1 MSTEATSTKVGDLKT
16 KLGLDSV
23 TESGG
28 GNPLKGATAAVVGIA
43 AGVATSMCYA
53 LTLRRFR
60 MYRRAR
66 WNGQEEA
73 LCDQG
78 LAEVCH
84 GIGGVR

>member
-43 AGVATSMCYA
+43 AGVATA
-53 LTLRRFR
+53 LAFKILSPRTYVVRKGDTLT
-60 MYRRAR
+60 
-66 WNGQEEA
+66 QVSEE
-73 LCDQG
+73 G
-78 LAEVCH
+78 LKWTFH
-84 GIGGVR
+84 F